1 MKAQEL
7 RIGNLISYHGRV
19 IEVEGVF
26 LHTIYHN
33 AGFDSDTDE
42 SCRPF
47 KPIHLTEQW
56 LIDFGFERGVD
67 YWFKGDVIL
76 DISPEGLSYRF
87 HYNIIQY
94 VHCLQ
99 NLYFALTGEDLQ
111 L

>member
-7 RIGNLISYHGRV
+7 RIGNWVTTVYPINKQPFQVYPMWFKQLPTDKNHDLI
-19 IEVEGVF
+19 
-26 LHTIYHN
+26 LHTW
-33 AGFDSDTDE
+33 E
-42 SCRPF
+42 
-47 KPIHLTEQW
+47 PIPLTEKW
-56 LIDFGFERGVD
+56 LIDFDFERGVD

-94 VHCLQ
+94 VHQLQ
-99 NLYFALTGEDLQ
+99 NLYFALTGEELQ